1 MADLFVGLFIYCK
14 LKGSLYDNR
23 KVGED
28 PEIKAKKAKQKN
40 KAIKGKVGMGIDDS
54 DPTEKGMTKE
64 EVAAYRAG
72 KRRDGSDSEY
82 RCVAVKHFLVTLLFY
97 T

>member
-1 MADLFVGLFIYCK
+1 M
-14 LKGSLYDNR
+14 
-23 KVGED
+23 
-28 PEIKAKKAKQKN
+28 KAKKAKQKN

-82 RCVAVKHFLVTLLFY
+82 R
-97 T
+97 